1 MAKIDLTSFEWCEL
15 IFKGKNKAYGAYK
28 MRADSP
34 KRHNVAMVIVLII
47 ALVGFSLPTL
57 IKMAT
62 PKQKE
67 VMTEVT
73 TLSQLEEP
81 EIKHEE
87 SRTGGT
93 TPTCFEEFYQVYRSS
108 H

>member
-67 VMTEVT
+67 DNDGSYHFVAIGGTGSEAGRD
-73 TLSQLEEP
+73 E
-81 EIKHEE
+81 K
-87 SRTGGT
+87 SRAGGT
-93 TPTCFEEFYQVYRSS
+93 TTACFEELY
-108 H
+108 

>member
-57 IKMAT
+57 IKW
-62 PKQKE
+62 
-67 VMTEVT
+67 
-73 TLSQLEEP
+73 LP
-81 EIKHEE
+81 EAKRGNDGSYHFVAIGGTGSEAGRDEK
-87 SRTGGT
+87 SRAGGT
-93 TPTCFEEFYQVYRSS
+93 TTACFEELY
-108 H
+108 